1 MNLTFNTN
9 DVGIAQNGY
18 DNEKKE
24 DEMIEEE
31 LLELSSSHPGLAMSL
46 RASDAEMNQLHDK
59 VAALEVELHGERLRH
74 HDVLAKLEDLQQQ
87 IHRFVY
93 LFVFIYL
100 HYLSWYHPGGDKDTE
115 STENSGANNL

>member
-1 MNLTFNTN
+1 VNLTFNIN
-9 DVGIAQNGY
+9 DVGFPQNGY

-93 LFVFIYL
+93 LLVFIYL
-100 HYLSWYHPGGDKDTE
+100 HYVS
-115 STENSGANNL
+115 